1 MDCWGLNKL
10 FVTKEDQNKNSSS
23 YRQIMKATSIFGGVQ
38 VFNIIISILRT
49 KIMAV
54 LLGPAG
60 IGVLG
65 LLNSTIL
72 LISSLTNFGLGISGV
87 KDIAAANE
95 SKETLRIAKIVGVVQ
110 RLVWLT
116 GILGALIT
124 LVLSSWLSEIAFGSS
139 AYTMAFLWLS
149 TTVLLKQLASGQ
161 FVILQGL
168 RRLKNLAKA
177 HMIGSALGLMVSIP
191 LYYYLRLDG
200 IVPGLIVTA
209 FFTYVVAQYFGN
221 KVKVEKTKVSFEE
234 LKFEG
239 KGMMV
244 MGFMLSLSGIMVLGE
259 SYAIRIFINNVGG
272 VEQVGLY
279 NAGIALISTYVG
291 LLFTAMETDYYPR
304 LSSVANDNVKSNL
317 LVNQQSEIAVL
328 ILAPVLVAFLIFID
342 WVIIILYSSE
352 FIAVN
357 VMIYWAFLGMFFK
370 VPAWVVGFIFIAKG
384 ESRLFFWSELISNLY
399 LLGLNLLGYYY
410 WGLTGLGFSFL
421 VSYILYI
428 IQVYVI
434 ARMKY
439 GFKFHSDLV
448 SIFSIQFTLA
458 LICFAAIKFFSA
470 PWIYIIGVPIILISA
485 WYSFKE
491 LDKRLNL
498 KELLNNY
505 KKKK

>member
-1 MDCWGLNKL
+1 M
-10 FVTKEDQNKNSSS
+10 TKEDQSKNSGS

-38 VFNIIISILRT
+38 VFNIIISILRS

-65 LLNSTIL
+65 LFNSTIL

-95 SKETLRIAKIVGVVQ
+95 TGDAQRIGKIIKVVKK
-110 RLVWLT
+110 LVWFT
-116 GILGALIT
+116 GIFGALIT
-124 LVLSSWLSEIAFGSS
+124 LLLSSWLSEIAFGSKE
-139 AYTMAFLWLS
+139 YTIAFIWLS
-149 TTVLLKQLASGQ
+149 STVLLKQLASGQ

-168 RRLKNLAKA
+168 RRLKDLAMA
-177 HMIGSALGLMVSIP
+177 NMIGSALGLVVSIP
-191 LYYYLRLDG
+191 LYYYLRIDG
-200 IVPGLIVTA
+200 IVPGLFITA
-209 FFTYVVAQYFGN
+209 IFIYIVAQYFGN
-221 KVKVEKTKVSFEE
+221 KIEIEKTKVSTKE
-234 LKFEG
+234 LKLEG

-304 LSSVANDNVKSNL
+304 LSSVSHDNKKSNL
-317 LVNQQSEIAVL
+317 LVNQQTEIALL

-384 ESRLFFWSELISNLY
+384 ESKLFFWSELVSNLY

-421 VSYILYI
+421 VAYILYL

-434 ARMKY
+434 ARMRY
-439 GFKFHSDLV
+439 GFKFHSDFV
-448 SIFSIQFTLA
+448 VIFSIQFAFA
-458 LICFAAIKFFSA
+458 LVCFAVIKFISS

-491 LDKRLNL
+491 LDKRMNL
-498 KELLNNY
+498 KELLNKY
-505 KKKK
+505 TKKE

>member
-1 MDCWGLNKL
+1 MSI
-10 FVTKEDQNKNSSS
+10 EEQNQKSSS

-38 VFNIIISILRT
+38 VFNIIISILRS
-49 KIMAV
+49 KIMAL

-65 LLNSTIL
+65 LFNSTIL

-87 KDIAAANE
+87 KDIATAKE
-95 SKETLRIAKIVGVVQ
+95 SKNQQRIAKVSTVVR
-110 RLVWLT
+110 RLVWIT
-116 GILGALIT
+116 GVFGAVVT
-124 LVLSSWLSEIAFGSS
+124 LALSSWLSEIAFGNSD
-139 AYTMAFLWLS
+139 YTLAFIWLS
-149 TTVLLKQLASGQ
+149 STVLLKQLASGQ

-168 RRLKNLAKA
+168 RRLKDLAKA
-177 HMIGSALGLMVSIP
+177 NMIGSALGLVVSVP

-209 FFTYVVAQYFGN
+209 VFTYAVSLYFGKKVRTE
-221 KVKVEKTKVSFEE
+221 KVKVTPREVKI
-234 LKFEG
+234 EG
-239 KGMMV
+239 KGMMM
-244 MGFMLSLSGIMVLGE
+244 MGLMLSLSGIMVLGE
-259 SYAIRIFINNVGG
+259 SYAIRIFINSIGG

-304 LSSVANDNVKSNL
+304 LSAVAENNKKSNE
-317 LVNQQSEIAVL
+317 LVNQQTEIALL

-352 FIAVN
+352 FVAVN

-384 ESRLFFWSELISNLY
+384 KSKLFFWSELVSNLY

-421 VSYILYI
+421 IAYMVYL
-428 IQVYVI
+428 IQVYWI
-434 ARMKY
+434 ASVKY
-439 GFKFHSDLV
+439 DFRFHREFV
-448 SIFSIQFTLA
+448 KIFALQFALA
-458 LICFAAIKFFSA
+458 LVCFALIKFITI
-470 PWIYIIGVPIILISA
+470 PWMYIIGVLIILISV

-491 LDKRLNL
+491 LDKRLGLKEILKNL
-498 KELLNNY
+498 K
-505 KKKK
+505 K

>member
-1 MDCWGLNKL
+1 M
-10 FVTKEDQNKNSSS
+10 
-23 YRQIMKATSIFGGVQ
+23 
-38 VFNIIISILRT
+38 
-49 KIMAV
+49 
-54 LLGPAG
+54 
-60 IGVLG
+60 
-65 LLNSTIL
+65 

-95 SKETLRIAKIVGVVQ
+95 TKNTKRISKIVGVVKK
-110 RLVWLT
+110 LVWFT
-116 GILGALIT
+116 GIFGALIT

-139 AYTMAFLWLS
+139 EYTMAFIWLS
-149 TTVLLKQLASGQ
+149 ITVLLKQLASGQ

-168 RRLKNLAKA
+168 RRLKDLAKA
-177 HMIGSALGLMVSIP
+177 NMIGSALGLIVSVP
-191 LYYYLRLDG
+191 LYYYLRLEG
-200 IVPGLIVTA
+200 IVPGLIITA
-209 FFTYVVAQYFGN
+209 VFTYLVAQYFGN
-221 KVKVEKTKVSFEE
+221 KVKIEKAKISTEQ
-234 LKFEG
+234 LRIEG

-304 LSSVANDNVKSNL
+304 LSAVADDNKKANL
-317 LVNQQSEIAVL
+317 LVNQQTEIALL

-352 FIAVN
+352 FIDVN

-384 ESRLFFWSELISNLY
+384 KSKLFFWSELISNLY
-399 LLGLNLLGYYY
+399 LLALNLLGYYY

-434 ARMKY
+434 AKIKY
-439 GFKFHSDLV
+439 GFRFHSGFLK
-448 SIFSIQFTLA
+448 IFAFQFILA
-458 LICFAAIKFFSA
+458 IACFGVIKFFVT
-470 PWIYIIGVPIILISA
+470 PWTYLIGIPLILISA

-491 LDKRLNL
+491 LDKRMNL
-498 KELLNNY
+498 RELINNFT
-505 KKKK
+505 KKK

>member
-1 MDCWGLNKL
+1 
-10 FVTKEDQNKNSSS
+10 
-23 YRQIMKATSIFGGVQ
+23 
-38 VFNIIISILRT
+38 
-49 KIMAV
+49 MAV

-60 IGVLG
+60 IGILG
-65 LLNSTIL
+65 LFNSTIL

-95 SKETLRIAKIVGVVQ
+95 TQDELRIAKVIRVVN
-110 RLVWLT
+110 RLVWFT
-116 GILGALIT
+116 GFFGAFVT
-124 LVLSSWLSEIAFGSS
+124 LALSSWLSEIAFGSDE
-139 AYTMAFLWLS
+139 YTIAFVWLS

-168 RRLKNLAKA
+168 RRLKELAKA
-177 HMIGSALGLMVSIP
+177 NVVGSALGLLFSVP
-191 LYYYLRLDG
+191 LYYYLRIDG
-200 IVPGLIVTA
+200 IVPGLIITA
-209 FFTYVVAQYFGN
+209 VFTYMVAIYFGK
-221 KVKVEKTKVSFEE
+221 KVKTEKVPLTSKE
-234 LKFEG
+234 LKLEG

-304 LSSVANDNVKSNL
+304 LSAVADDNTKANL
-317 LVNQQSEIAVL
+317 LVNQQTEIALL
-328 ILAPVLVAFLIFID
+328 ILAPVLAGFLVFID

-357 VMIYWAFLGMFFK
+357 VMIFWAFLGMFFK

-384 ESRLFFWSELISNLY
+384 KSKLFFWSELVSNLY
-399 LLGLNLLGYYY
+399 LLGLNLVGYYY
-410 WGLTGLGFSFL
+410 WGLTGLGISFL
-421 VSYILYI
+421 VSYILYL

-434 ARMKY
+434 ARVKY
-439 GFKFHSDLV
+439 GFTFHGDFV
-448 SIFSIQFTLA
+448 RIFSIQFALA
-458 LICFAAIKFFSA
+458 LICFGAIKYVDA

-491 LDKRLNL
+491 LDKRMHL
-498 KELLNNY
+498 KELLKNY

>member
-1 MDCWGLNKL
+1 MSI
-10 FVTKEDQNKNSSS
+10 EEQNQKSSS

-38 VFNIIISILRT
+38 VFNIIISILRS
-49 KIMAV
+49 KIMAL

-65 LLNSTIL
+65 LFNSTIL

-87 KDIAAANE
+87 KDIATAKE
-95 SKETLRIAKIVGVVQ
+95 SKNQQRIAKVSTVVR
-110 RLVWLT
+110 RLVWIT
-116 GILGALIT
+116 GVFGAVVT
-124 LVLSSWLSEIAFGSS
+124 LALSSWLSEIAFGNSD
-139 AYTMAFLWLS
+139 YTLAFIWLS
-149 TTVLLKQLASGQ
+149 STVLLKQLASGQ

-168 RRLKNLAKA
+168 RRLKDLAKA
-177 HMIGSALGLMVSIP
+177 NMIGSALGLVVSVP

-209 FFTYVVAQYFGN
+209 VFTYAVSLYFGKKVRTE
-221 KVKVEKTKVSFEE
+221 KVKVTPREVKI
-234 LKFEG
+234 EG
-239 KGMMV
+239 KGMMM
-244 MGFMLSLSGIMVLGE
+244 MGLMLSLSGIMVLGE
-259 SYAIRIFINNVGG
+259 SYAIRIFINSIGG

-304 LSSVANDNVKSNL
+304 LSAVAENNKKSNE
-317 LVNQQSEIAVL
+317 LVNQQTEIALL

-352 FIAVN
+352 FVAVN

-384 ESRLFFWSELISNLY
+384 KSKLFFWSELVSNLY
-399 LLGLNLLGYYY
+399 LLGLNLLAYYY

-421 VSYILYI
+421 IAYMVYL
-428 IQVYVI
+428 IQVYWI
-434 ARMKY
+434 ASVKY
-439 GFKFHSDLV
+439 DFRFHREFV
-448 SIFSIQFTLA
+448 KIFALQFALA
-458 LICFAAIKFFSA
+458 LVCFALIKFITT
-470 PWIYIIGVPIILISA
+470 PWMYIIGVLIILISV

-491 LDKRLNL
+491 LDKRLGLKEILKNL
-498 KELLNNY
+498 K
-505 KKKK
+505 K

>member
-1 MDCWGLNKL
+1 MTN
-10 FVTKEDQNKNSSS
+10 EDQNKNSTS

-38 VFNIIISILRT
+38 VFNILISIIRS
-49 KIMAV
+49 KVMAV

-60 IGVLG
+60 IGILG
-65 LLNSTIL
+65 LFNSTIV

-95 SKETLRIAKIVGVVQ
+95 SKDALRITKIVGVVQ
-110 RLVWLT
+110 RLVWFT
-116 GILGALIT
+116 GIFGALIT
-124 LVLSSWLSEIAFGSS
+124 LVLSSWLSEIAFGSNE
-139 AYTMAFLWLS
+139 YTMAFLWLS
-149 TTVLLKQLASGQ
+149 ATVLLKQLASGQ

-168 RRLKNLAKA
+168 RRLKDLAKA
-177 HMIGSALGLMVSIP
+177 NMIGSALGLMVSIP
-191 LYYYLRLDG
+191 LYYYLRLEG

-209 FFTYVVAQYFGN
+209 IFTFLVAQYFGN
-221 KVKVEKTKVSFEE
+221 KVKVEKTNVSIKE
-234 LKFEG
+234 LRIEG

-244 MGFMLSLSGIMVLGE
+244 MGFMLSLSGIMVLCE

-304 LSSVANDNVKSNL
+304 LSAVANDNKKSNL
-317 LVNQQSEIAVL
+317 LVNQQNEIALL

-370 VPAWVVGFIFIAKG
+370 VPAWVVGFLFIAKG
-384 ESRLFFWSELISNLY
+384 ESKLFFWSELISNLY

-421 VSYILYI
+421 VSYALYI

-434 ARMKY
+434 ARTKY
-439 GFKFHSDLV
+439 EFRFHSGFLK
-448 SIFSIQFTLA
+448 IFAFQFTLA
-458 LICFAAIKFFSA
+458 MICFAVINFIVT
-470 PWIYIIGVPIILISA
+470 PWTYLIGIPFIIFSA

-491 LDKRLNL
+491 LAKRMDLRELVDKF
-498 KELLNNY
+498 
-505 KKKK
+505 KKKQ

>member
-1 MDCWGLNKL
+1 MTN
-10 FVTKEDQNKNSSS
+10 EDQNKNSTS

-38 VFNIIISILRT
+38 VFNILISIIRS
-49 KIMAV
+49 KVMAV

-60 IGVLG
+60 IGILG
-65 LLNSTIL
+65 LFNSTIV

-95 SKETLRIAKIVGVVQ
+95 SKDALRITKIVGVVQ
-110 RLVWLT
+110 RLVWFT
-116 GILGALIT
+116 GIFGALIT
-124 LVLSSWLSEIAFGSS
+124 LVLSSWLSEIAFGSNE
-139 AYTMAFLWLS
+139 YTMAFLWLS
-149 TTVLLKQLASGQ
+149 ATVLLKQLASGQ

-168 RRLKNLAKA
+168 RRLKDLAKA
-177 HMIGSALGLMVSIP
+177 NMIGSALGLMVSIP
-191 LYYYLRLDG
+191 LYYYLRLEG

-209 FFTYVVAQYFGN
+209 IFTFLVAQYFGN
-221 KVKVEKTKVSFEE
+221 KVKVEKTNVSIKE
-234 LKFEG
+234 LRIEG

-304 LSSVANDNVKSNL
+304 LSAVANDNKKSNL
-317 LVNQQSEIAVL
+317 LVNQQNEIALL

-370 VPAWVVGFIFIAKG
+370 VPAWVVGFLFIAKG
-384 ESRLFFWSELISNLY
+384 ESKLFFWSELISNLY

-421 VSYILYI
+421 VSYALYI

-434 ARMKY
+434 ARTKY
-439 GFKFHSDLV
+439 EFRFHSGFLK
-448 SIFSIQFTLA
+448 IFAFQFTLA
-458 LICFAAIKFFSA
+458 MICFAVINFIVT
-470 PWIYIIGVPIILISA
+470 PWTYLIGIPFILFSA

-491 LDKRLNL
+491 LAKRMDLRELVDKF
-498 KELLNNY
+498 
-505 KKKK
+505 KKKQ

>member
-1 MDCWGLNKL
+1 
-10 FVTKEDQNKNSSS
+10 
-23 YRQIMKATSIFGGVQ
+23 MKATSIFGGVQ
-38 VFNIIISILRT
+38 VFNILISILRS
-49 KIMAV
+49 KVMAL

-60 IGVLG
+60 IGILG
-65 LLNSTIL
+65 LFNSTIL

-87 KDIAAANE
+87 KDIATAKE
-95 SKETLRIAKIVGVVQ
+95 SKDRLRIARTSLVVK

-116 GILGALIT
+116 GVFGALIT
-124 LVLSSWLSEIAFGSS
+124 LVLSSWLSEIAFGNKD
-139 AYTMAFLWLS
+139 YTLAFVWLS
-149 TTVLLKQLASGQ
+149 STVLLKQLASGQ

-168 RRLKNLAKA
+168 RRLKDLAKA
-177 HMIGSALGLMVSIP
+177 NMIGSALGLLVSIP

-209 FFTYVVAQYFGN
+209 IFTYVVSLYFGK
-221 KVKVEKTKVSFEE
+221 KVKTDTVKVTAKE
-234 LKFEG
+234 LRVEG

-259 SYAIRIFINNVGG
+259 SYAIRIFINAMGG

-304 LSSVANDNVKSNL
+304 LSAVADDDSESNL
-317 LVNQQSEIAVL
+317 LVNQQTEIALL
-328 ILAPVLVAFLIFID
+328 ILAPVLIAFLIFID

-384 ESRLFFWSELISNLY
+384 KSKLFFWSELASNLY

-421 VSYILYI
+421 VSYIIYL
-428 IQVYVI
+428 IQVYWI
-434 ARMKY
+434 ARVKY
-439 GFKFHSDLV
+439 GFKFHSGFLKL
-448 SIFSIQFTLA
+448 FGIQFGLA
-458 LICFAAIKFFSA
+458 LACFAVIKFLLP
-470 PWIYIIGVPIILISA
+470 PWMYIIGVPIILISV

-491 LDKRLNL
+491 LDKRLGL
-498 KELLNNY
+498 KDIL
-505 KKKK
+505 KKFKK

>member
-1 MDCWGLNKL
+1 
-10 FVTKEDQNKNSSS
+10 
-23 YRQIMKATSIFGGVQ
+23 
-38 VFNIIISILRT
+38 
-49 KIMAV
+49 MAL

-65 LLNSTIL
+65 LFNSTIL

-87 KDIAAANE
+87 KDIATAKE
-95 SKETLRIAKIVGVVQ
+95 SKNQQRIAKVSTVVR
-110 RLVWLT
+110 RLVWIT
-116 GILGALIT
+116 GVFGAVVT
-124 LVLSSWLSEIAFGSS
+124 LALSSWLSEIAFGNSD
-139 AYTMAFLWLS
+139 YTLAFIWLS
-149 TTVLLKQLASGQ
+149 STVLLKQLASGQ

-168 RRLKNLAKA
+168 RRLKDLAKA
-177 HMIGSALGLMVSIP
+177 NMIGSALGLVVSVP

-209 FFTYVVAQYFGN
+209 VFTYAVSLYFGKKVRTE
-221 KVKVEKTKVSFEE
+221 KVKVTPREVKI
-234 LKFEG
+234 EG
-239 KGMMV
+239 KGMMM
-244 MGFMLSLSGIMVLGE
+244 MGLMLSLSGIMVLGE
-259 SYAIRIFINNVGG
+259 SYAIRIFINSIGG

-304 LSSVANDNVKSNL
+304 LSAVAENNKKSNE
-317 LVNQQSEIAVL
+317 LVNQQTEIALL

-352 FIAVN
+352 FVAVN

-384 ESRLFFWSELISNLY
+384 KSKLFFWSELVSNLY

-421 VSYILYI
+421 IAYMVYL
-428 IQVYVI
+428 IQVYWI
-434 ARMKY
+434 ASVKY
-439 GFKFHSDLV
+439 DFRFHREFV
-448 SIFSIQFTLA
+448 KIFALQFALA
-458 LICFAAIKFFSA
+458 LVCFALIKFITT
-470 PWIYIIGVPIILISA
+470 PWMYIIGVLIILISV

-491 LDKRLNL
+491 LDKRLGLKEILKNL
-498 KELLNNY
+498 K
-505 KKKK
+505 K

>member
-1 MDCWGLNKL
+1 
-10 FVTKEDQNKNSSS
+10 
-23 YRQIMKATSIFGGVQ
+23 
-38 VFNIIISILRT
+38 
-49 KIMAV
+49 MAL

-65 LLNSTIL
+65 LFNSTIL

-87 KDIAAANE
+87 KDIATAKE
-95 SKETLRIAKIVGVVQ
+95 SKNHQRIAKVSTVVR
-110 RLVWLT
+110 RLVWIT
-116 GILGALIT
+116 GVFGALVT
-124 LVLSSWLSEIAFGSS
+124 LILSSWLSEIAFGNTD
-139 AYTMAFLWLS
+139 YTLAFVWLS
-149 TTVLLKQLASGQ
+149 STVLLKQLASGQ

-168 RRLKNLAKA
+168 RRLKDLAKA
-177 HMIGSALGLMVSIP
+177 NMIGSALGLVVSVP

-209 FFTYVVAQYFGN
+209 VFTYVVSLYFGKKVKTE
-221 KVKVEKTKVSFEE
+221 KVKVSTREVRI
-234 LKFEG
+234 EG
-239 KGMMV
+239 KGMMM

-259 SYAIRIFINNVGG
+259 SYAIRIFINSVGG

-304 LSSVANDNVKSNL
+304 LSAVAENNEKSNE
-317 LVNQQSEIAVL
+317 LVNQQTEIALL

-352 FIAVN
+352 FVAVN

-384 ESRLFFWSELISNLY
+384 KSKLFFWSELVSNLY

-421 VSYILYI
+421 ISYILYL
-428 IQVYVI
+428 IQVYWI
-434 ARMKY
+434 ANVKY
-439 GFKFHSDLV
+439 NFRFHGEFV
-448 SIFSIQFTLA
+448 KIFSLQFALA
-458 LICFAAIKFFSA
+458 LVCFTIIKFIA
-470 PWIYIIGVPIILISA
+470 PPWMYIIGVPIILISA

-491 LDKRLNL
+491 LDKRLGL
-498 KELLNNY
+498 KELL
-505 KKKK
+505 KKLKK

>member
-1 MDCWGLNKL
+1 
-10 FVTKEDQNKNSSS
+10 
-23 YRQIMKATSIFGGVQ
+23 
-38 VFNIIISILRT
+38 
-49 KIMAV
+49 MAL

-65 LLNSTIL
+65 LFNSTIL

-87 KDIAAANE
+87 KDIATAKE
-95 SKETLRIAKIVGVVQ
+95 SKNQQRIAKVSTVVR
-110 RLVWLT
+110 RLVWIT
-116 GILGALIT
+116 GVFGAVVT
-124 LVLSSWLSEIAFGSS
+124 LALSSWLSEIAFGNSD
-139 AYTMAFLWLS
+139 YTLAFIWLS
-149 TTVLLKQLASGQ
+149 STVLLKQLASGQ

-168 RRLKNLAKA
+168 RRLKDLAKA
-177 HMIGSALGLMVSIP
+177 NIIGSALGLVVSVP

-209 FFTYVVAQYFGN
+209 VFTYAVSLYFGKKVRTE
-221 KVKVEKTKVSFEE
+221 KVKVTPREVKI
-234 LKFEG
+234 EG
-239 KGMMV
+239 KGMMM
-244 MGFMLSLSGIMVLGE
+244 MGLMLSLSGIMVLGE
-259 SYAIRIFINNVGG
+259 SYAIRIFINSIGG

-304 LSSVANDNVKSNL
+304 LSAVAENNKKSNE
-317 LVNQQSEIAVL
+317 LVNQQTEIALL

-352 FIAVN
+352 FVAVN

-384 ESRLFFWSELISNLY
+384 KSKLFFWSELVSNLY

-421 VSYILYI
+421 IAYMVYL
-428 IQVYVI
+428 IQVYWI
-434 ARMKY
+434 ASVKY
-439 GFKFHSDLV
+439 DFRFHREFV
-448 SIFSIQFTLA
+448 KIFALQFALA
-458 LICFAAIKFFSA
+458 LVCFALIKFITT
-470 PWIYIIGVPIILISA
+470 PWMYIIGVLIILISV

-491 LDKRLNL
+491 LDKRLGLKEILKNL
-498 KELLNNY
+498 K
-505 KKKK
+505 K

>member
-1 MDCWGLNKL
+1 
-10 FVTKEDQNKNSSS
+10 
-23 YRQIMKATSIFGGVQ
+23 
-38 VFNIIISILRT
+38 
-49 KIMAV
+49 MAV

-95 SKETLRIAKIVGVVQ
+95 TKNTQRIAKIVGVVN
-110 RLVWLT
+110 RLVWFT
-116 GILGALIT
+116 GIFGALIT

-139 AYTMAFLWLS
+139 EYTMAFIWLS
-149 TTVLLKQLASGQ
+149 ATVLLKQLASGQ

-168 RRLKNLAKA
+168 RRLKDLAKA
-177 HMIGSALGLMVSIP
+177 HMIGSALGLLVSIP

-209 FFTYVVAQYFGN
+209 IFTYVVAQYFGN
-221 KVKVEKTKVSFEE
+221 KVKTENISITSEE
-234 LKFEG
+234 VKLEG

-279 NAGIALISTYVG
+279 NAGFALVSTYVG

-304 LSSVANDNVKSNL
+304 LSAVATDKEKSNL
-317 LVNQQSEIAVL
+317 LVNQQTEIALL
-328 ILAPVLVAFLIFID
+328 ILAPVLAVFLIFID

-352 FIAVN
+352 FLEAN

-370 VPAWVVGFIFIAKG
+370 VPAWVVGFLFIAKG
-384 ESRLFFWSELISNLY
+384 ESKLFFWSELISNLY
-399 LLGLNLLGYYY
+399 LLGLNLIGYYY
-410 WGLTGLGFSFL
+410 WGLTGLGISFL
-421 VSYILYI
+421 VSYILYL
-428 IQVYVI
+428 IQVYLI
-434 ARMKY
+434 ARTKY
-439 GFKFHSDLV
+439 DFTFHGSFIK
-448 SIFSIQFTLA
+448 IFSIQFALA
-458 LICFAAIKFFSA
+458 LVCFVIIKFFET
-470 PWIYIIGVPIILISA
+470 PWTNIIGVPFILISA

-491 LDKRLNL
+491 LDKRMNL

-505 KKKK
+505 RKKN

>member
-1 MDCWGLNKL
+1 
-10 FVTKEDQNKNSSS
+10 
-23 YRQIMKATSIFGGVQ
+23 
-38 VFNIIISILRT
+38 
-49 KIMAV
+49 MAV

-65 LLNSTIL
+65 LFNSTIM
-72 LISSLTNFGLGISGV
+72 LISSLSNFGLGISGV

-95 SKETLRIAKIVGVVQ
+95 TKNTKRIAKIVRVVK
-110 RLVWLT
+110 RLVWFT

-139 AYTMAFLWLS
+139 EYTMAFLWLS

-168 RRLKNLAKA
+168 RRLKDLAKA
-177 HMIGSALGLMVSIP
+177 NMIGSALGLVVSIP

-200 IVPGLIVTA
+200 IVPGLIITA
-209 FFTYVVAQYFGN
+209 VFTYIVAQYFGN
-221 KVKVEKTKVSFEE
+221 KVKTENVSITSEE
-234 LKFEG
+234 IKNEG

-304 LSSVANDNVKSNL
+304 LSAVAEDNEKANL
-317 LVNQQSEIAVL
+317 LVNQQTEIALL
-328 ILAPVLVAFLIFID
+328 ILSPVLVGFLIFID

-352 FIAVN
+352 FVAVN

-384 ESRLFFWSELISNLY
+384 KSKLFFWSELVSNLY
-399 LLGLNLLGYYY
+399 LLVLNLVGYYY

-421 VSYILYI
+421 VSYILYL

-434 ARMKY
+434 AKMKY
-439 GFKFHSDLV
+439 GFKFHNEFV
-448 SIFSIQFTLA
+448 KIFLIQFSLA
-458 LICFAAIKFFSA
+458 LICFVAVKFIAS

-491 LDKRLNL
+491 LDKRMNL

-505 KKKK
+505 KNKK